1 MGRIETLKKGSR
13 AYLRDGGDEAESD
26 GTFLVTLD
34 GRWDPRSREPKLN
47 LCPSKWWISGG
58 SWEIRTLD
66 ARTTLFGRALLTH
79 GANLDGANHNGRT
92 PLHNAAIGGYKP
104 VVKLLLEW
112 AAYLCWLLLF
122 WAFGAVLKKSA
133 S

>member
-47 LCPSKWWISGG
+47 LCPSKWWIAPDLLSGKEG
-58 SWEIRTLD
+58 KIKNTLLPLPND
-66 ARTTLFGRALLTH
+66 FPRYLTL
-79 GANLDGANHNGRT
+79 
-92 PLHNAAIGGYKP
+92 
-104 VVKLLLEW
+104 
-112 AAYLCWLLLF
+112 
-122 WAFGAVLKKSA
+122 
-133 S
+133 